1 VTCLIFWLYNSTIF
15 LHLLQCDTSINE
27 ACEILGSFE
36 LIEEV
41 INSVFGR
48 CSLVPFVIPL
58 IHSVLAVFII
68 RFAERRID
76 QLLDLCLL
84 DFCPLPSEYEA
95 VQFESEWSF
104 LRPFTGKKKVAPSGP
119 VSSTSGS
126 ALSKGG
132 APSSP
137 PSPKRPLSP
146 SQSQGTLSSSTSRGF
161 SSLKQS
167 FTRGRA
173 PLSTPLTSLFP
184 DDPPLPS
191 PIDLTSVLTA
201 LHTLL
206 TLSDINPAFT
216 AQLWSQVMYW
226 TSCKFHHATPG
237 NYLLMHV

>member
-1 VTCLIFWLYNSTIF
+1 
-15 LHLLQCDTSINE
+15 
-27 ACEILGSFE
+27 
-36 LIEEV
+36 
-41 INSVFGR
+41 
-48 CSLVPFVIPL
+48 VPFVKPL
-58 IHSVLAVFII
+58 IHAVPAVFII
-68 RFAERRID
+68 RIAERRID
-76 QLLDLCLL
+76 QLLDFCLL

-95 VQFESEWSF
+95 IQFESEWSF
-104 LRPFTGKKKVAPSGP
+104 LRPFTGKKKTASSSA
-119 VSSTSGS
+119 VSSSG

-132 APSSP
+132 TPSSP

-146 SQSQGTLSSSTSRGF
+146 SQSQGALSSSTSRGF

-167 FTRGRA
+167 FARGR
-173 PLSTPLTSLFP
+173 PSSTPLASLFP
-184 DDPPLPS
+184 DAPPLPS

-226 TSCKFHHATPG
+226 TSCKFHATVT